1 MQNNRADADS
11 KIKIRYLRNLL
22 RFDYK
27 MLPKQAKLVNL
38 IMIPDEIKTI
48 SP

>member
-1 MQNNRADADS
+1 MQNNRAGVDS

-22 RFDYK
+22 RFGYR

>member
-1 MQNNRADADS
+1 MQNNRVDVDS

-22 RFDYK
+22 RFGYK
-27 MLPKQAKLVNL
+27 ILPKQAKLVNL
-38 IMIPDEIKTI
+38 VMIPDEIKTI